1 MKRAERSAQDKS
13 ASYAAASWPESLA
26 ECRGRQSRSINKRR
40 SRNGRCHFQG
50 LRIFRGATIYEKLS
64 IRDGT
69 GPLRKGGTM
78 KRYPDFFHIPTGCYR
93 QVLGAR
99 LTEAGKAF
107 ATITREDA
115 RERVFLL
122 EGFDQA
128 RKVEAVALWEALGE
142 KENARIKAK
151 ARKDRALEKMRYA
164 REQSEW
170 RSEDPEQDQAD
181 AGGSSINRGRI

>member
-1 MKRAERSAQDKS
+1 
-13 ASYAAASWPESLA
+13 
-26 ECRGRQSRSINKRR
+26 
-40 SRNGRCHFQG
+40 
-50 LRIFRGATIYEKLS
+50 
-64 IRDGT
+64 
-69 GPLRKGGTM
+69 M

-128 RKVEAVALWEALGE
+128 RKVEAVALWEALW
-142 KENARIKAK
+142 KKKTHA
-151 ARKDRALEKMRYA
+151 
-164 REQSEW
+164 
-170 RSEDPEQDQAD
+170 
-181 AGGSSINRGRI
+181 